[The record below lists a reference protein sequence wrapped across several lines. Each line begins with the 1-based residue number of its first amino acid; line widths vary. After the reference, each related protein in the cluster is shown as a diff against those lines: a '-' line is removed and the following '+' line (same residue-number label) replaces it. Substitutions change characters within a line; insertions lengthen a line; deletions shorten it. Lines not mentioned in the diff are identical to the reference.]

1 MNRAKLTE
9 SFHGEGNFETA
20 ENLTARG
27 NETLQVRIKDG
38 TLTFLTSSNESDE
51 AAMRHAR
58 FVVGEL
64 RMENGELFNF
74 WLADEGRGG
83 ISETAVYPAKVPQT
97 G

>member
-1 MNRAKLTE
+1 VKRARLTE
-9 SFHGEGNFETA
+9 SFHGEGNIEA
-20 ENLTARG
+20 IENLTASG
-27 NETLQVRIKDG
+27 NETLQVKITNG
-38 TLTFLTSSNESDE
+38 TLTFLTSSNEGDE

-64 RMENGELFNF
+64 QMENAEVFNF

-83 ISETAVYPAKVPQT
+83 FTETAVYPATVPQT

>member
-1 MNRAKLTE
+1 VKRARLTE
-9 SFHGEGNFETA
+9 SFHGEGNIEA
-20 ENLTARG
+20 IENLAASG
-27 NETLQVRIKDG
+27 NETLQVKISDG
-38 TLTFLTSSNESDE
+38 TLTFLTSSNEGDE

-64 RMENGELFNF
+64 KMENEEVFNF

-83 ISETAVYPAKVPQT
+83 ITETAVYPAKMPQT